1 MRDHTDKTRRQPM
14 SAPPGRKNG
23 KSPAIPR
30 KELLRRLAWYR
41 SRARTLERREL
52 SPEEAPPTGP
62 IVRSVSPIEDAS
74 SRRAEQ

>member
-1 MRDHTDKTRRQPM
+1 MRDQTDKIRRQPM

-41 SRARTLERREL
+41 SRARALERREL
-52 SPEEAPPTGP
+52 STKEAPPP
-62 IVRSVSPIEDAS
+62 ALRSVSPIEDAS
-74 SRRAEQ
+74 SRRTEQ